1 MAPTKFLSQ
10 LDEFL
15 QTHGRTDLAILGIP
29 YDGNSSFLTG
39 SAQAPRVIME
49 AFTSEASNLWSESGI
64 DLSAPS
70 VFFHG
75 GYLELE
81 KVDDVFGEIE
91 AAVGFLLDSALRPV
105 LLGGDHSIT
114 FPIMKAFRRRYPKL
128 SLLHFDAHPDL
139 YDEFDGNRYSHA
151 CPFARIMENRLV
163 DRLVQVG
170 IRASTGH
177 QREQAKR
184 FGVETI
190 EMRDWGD
197 GAVMKFDTPLY
208 ISFDM
213 DALDPGFA
221 PGVSHPEAGGFSTR
235 EVLRVIQALEAP
247 VVGADIVEFNP
258 RRDPLRIT
266 AAAGAKI
273 LKEILAKMLESGCLR
288 G

>member
-1 MAPTKFLSQ
+1 MASANSLNQ

-29 YDGNSSFLTG
+29 YDGNSSLLTG
-39 SAQAPRVIME
+39 SAQAPRIIME
-49 AFTSEASNLWSESGI
+49 AFTSDASNLWTESGI
-64 DLSAPS
+64 DLSGPS
-70 VFFHG
+70 AFFHG
-75 GYLELE
+75 GHLELE

-91 AAVGFLLDSALRPV
+91 AAVDFLLDSGLRPV

-114 FPIMKAFRRRYPKL
+114 FPILRAFRRRYPSL

-139 YDEFDGNRYSHA
+139 YDEFEGNRHSHA

-170 IRASTGH
+170 IRATTGH
-177 QREQAKR
+177 QREQAER
-184 FGVETI
+184 FGVEMI
-190 EMRDWGD
+190 EMRDWQD

-208 ISFDM
+208 VSFDL
-213 DALDPGFA
+213 DALDPSFA

-235 EVLRVIQALEAP
+235 EVLRVIQSLEAP

-266 AAAGAKI
+266 AAASAKI
-273 LKEILAKMLESGCLR
+273 LKEILAKMLESG
-288 G
+288 